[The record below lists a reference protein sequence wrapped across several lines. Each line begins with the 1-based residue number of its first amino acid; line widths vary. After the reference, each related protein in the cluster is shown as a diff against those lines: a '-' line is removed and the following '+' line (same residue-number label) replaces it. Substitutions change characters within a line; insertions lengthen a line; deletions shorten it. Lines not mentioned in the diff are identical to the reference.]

1 LSATQVPSGAAA
13 PLTRR
18 IEVGELLP
26 GEGSLAIA
34 ADLFMPSRLR
44 SPPTALFCLPGGAM
58 NRAYYDL
65 QGEGDFSFAAH
76 LAACGYIVVA
86 LDPLGVG
93 GSSQPRD
100 GFGLTPDVLVAAH
113 ARALEVICAELRSTR
128 LTGTPL
134 SQLRTVGV
142 GHSMGAMLTTLQQAQ
157 YAQHAAL
164 MLLGFGTQGLP
175 EALLP
180 AERSFAG
187 DPAGARANLVLLAR
201 TRSAEA
207 YLEIA
212 SSAQSR
218 QLFAGESADRR
229 GVEALRR
236 ARAPLLVTAGL
247 FSMIPGSCAPECA
260 RIDVPLLLAVG
271 DRDIAGAP
279 QQIPVSFPASPDI
292 TLLVLPET
300 GHSHFLFSSRRQLFE
315 RVSGWL
321 AALPAP
327 G

>member
-1 LSATQVPSGAAA
+1 MPSGAAA
-13 PLTRR
+13 PRALR

-34 ADLFMPSRLR
+34 ADLFVPPRLR
-44 SPPTALFCLPGGAM
+44 SPATALFCLPGGAM

-76 LAACGYIVVA
+76 LTACGYLVVA

-93 GSSQPRD
+93 DSSQPRD
-100 GFGLTPDVLVAAH
+100 GFALTPDVLTAAH
-113 ARALEVICAELRSTR
+113 ARAVDVICDELRSGR

-134 SQLRTVGV
+134 TQLRTLGV

-157 YAQHAAL
+157 HAQHAAL
-164 MLLGFGTQGLP
+164 MLLGFGAQGLP

-180 AERSFAG
+180 AERRFAG
-187 DPAGARANLVLLAR
+187 DPGGARANLVLLAHE
-201 TRSAEA
+201 RSAEA
-207 YLEIA
+207 YVQIA
-212 SSAQSR
+212 PSAQSR

-271 DRDIAGAP
+271 DRDIAGTP
-279 QQIPVSFPASPDI
+279 QQIPASFPGSPDV
-292 TLLVLPET
+292 TLLVLPAT
-300 GHSHFLFSSRRQLFE
+300 GHSHFLFPSRRHLFE
-315 RVSGWL
+315 RVTGWL
-321 AALPAP
+321 AALPPP